1 MRGVRPTFRGVAAF
15 LAVLA
20 ASAGSAGGAEST
32 IHLKDGDS
40 IKGEIVSEDDDSVVL
55 KLRFGSITYKRA
67 DIKSIERGKDG
78 PSGADAAGAA
88 RWRDVVLLKD
98 GDEHRG
104 LIVSEDD
111 DAIVFDLVM
120 SGASVSKTLT
130 MRITIGRGKI
140 KEVRRLTDD
149 KRAAA
154 RAHIENAKR
163 EEEHDARGERDIEI
177 ERTFW
182 DSKDKKQRIPARMV
196 ELEHF
201 VIEANTDEDF
211 LRKAAHRLRKVFDA
225 YKRHFGVDRNEAER
239 VRVVIFN
246 SMGQYYA
253 SIDHAVKN
261 PAFYAPDLKLVAAGC
276 DVAAYRAVIDNI
288 REHHAKLTE
297 QLKAEQARID
307 KARAEVR
314 AIVDKYH
321 KQLHTAGKT
330 TSRGRAIMDLIRR
343 AERRWQ
349 IHVMKLEKPLKD
361 IRREI
366 GELNRRN
373 ERVFDERARH
383 MLRMLY
389 HEGFHA
395 FLDQFL
401 FDEKL
406 VKKVPRWLNEGL
418 AQYFEEARVEGSR
431 LVLGQENRRKIAF
444 LRKARREGKLVPM
457 AKMLTAGAEDYLVK
471 DTSDLEKSTK
481 HYLQAWCLIHL
492 LGEKGRLKKGTLDAF
507 VRAMAGGADP
517 IKALPALTGLENAEL
532 QKLWEIRLGSS
543 ITTGE

>member
-1 MRGVRPTFRGVAAF
+1 MFRGVATF

-20 ASAGSAGGAEST
+20 APAGSAGGAEST

-67 DIKSIERGKDG
+67 DIKSIERGKDSPG
-78 PSGADAAGAA
+78 AADAADAA

-120 SGASVSKTLT
+120 SGASGSKTLT

-140 KEVRRLTDD
+140 KEVRRLTDEQ
-149 KRAAA
+149 RAAA
-154 RAHIENAKR
+154 RAHIESARR
-163 EEEHDARGERDIEI
+163 EEKRDARGEKEI
-177 ERTFW
+177 EVEQTFW
-182 DSKDKKQRIPARMV
+182 DSKDGKQRIPARMV

-246 SMGQYYA
+246 SMEQYYG
-253 SIDHAVKN
+253 SIDHMTKH
-261 PAFYAPDLKLVAAGC
+261 PAFYMPALKFVAAGC
-276 DVAAYRAVIDNI
+276 DMAKYRALIDSI
-288 REHHAKLTE
+288 REHHAKLTQ
-297 QLKAEQARID
+297 QLKSEQARID

-321 KQLHTAGKT
+321 RDLHTAGKT
-330 TSRGRAIMDLIRR
+330 TPRGKAIMAYIRR
-343 AERRWQ
+343 AERKWQ

-361 IRREI
+361 IQRKI

-373 ERVFDERARH
+373 ERLFDEYAEH
-383 MLRMLY
+383 MLRTLY
-389 HEGFHA
+389 HEGFHG

-406 VKKVPRWLNEGL
+406 VKKVPLWLNEGL

-431 LVLGQENRRKIAF
+431 LVLGQENRATMAF
-444 LRKARREGKLVPM
+444 LRDEKRKGKLVPLPRLL
-457 AKMLTAGAEDYLVK
+457 AAGPEDFYVQ
-471 DTSDLEKSTK
+471 DDDDPEDAADSPR
-481 HYLQAWCLIHL
+481 HYRESWCLVHL
-492 LGEKGRLKKGTLDAF
+492 LGERGRLKKAKLDEF
-507 VRAMAGGADP
+507 VRAVADGKNPMA
-517 IKALPALTGLENAEL
+517 ALPGLTGVTNAEF
-532 QKLWEIRLGSS
+532 QKIWEARLGSS

>member
-1 MRGVRPTFRGVAAF
+1 MHAGRPPFRIVAALLTSL
-15 LAVLA
+15 LAGRGHA
-20 ASAGSAGGAEST
+20 AEST
-32 IHLKDGDS
+32 IHLKDGGT
-40 IKGEIVSEDDDSVVL
+40 IRGEIVSEGDGSVVV

-67 DIKSIERGKDG
+67 DIESIERGKDS
-78 PSGADAAGAA
+78 PGATVAGAA
-88 RWRDVVLLKD
+88 GWRDVILLKN

-104 LIVSEDD
+104 LIVSEGA
-111 DAIVFDLVM
+111 DAIAFDLVM
-120 SGASVSKTLT
+120 SGASVTRTLT
-130 MRITIGRGKI
+130 MRTTIARGSI

-149 KRAAA
+149 RRAAA
-154 RAHIENAKR
+154 RAHIESAKR
-163 EEEHDARGERDIEI
+163 QEKRDARGERDIKV

-182 DSKDKKQRIPARMV
+182 DSKEGKQRIPARMV

-211 LRKAAHRLRKVFDA
+211 LRKAAHRLGKVFDA
-225 YKRHFGVDRNEAER
+225 YKRYFGVDRNEAER

-246 SMGQYYA
+246 SMEQYYG
-253 SIDHAVKN
+253 SIDHAVEN
-261 PAFYAPDLKLVAAGC
+261 PAFYAPSLKLVAAGC
-276 DVAAYRAVIDNI
+276 DMAKYRALIDSI

-297 QLKAEQARID
+297 QLGAEQARID

-314 AIVDKYH
+314 AVIDKYH
-321 KQLHTAGKT
+321 KQIHTAGRT
-330 TSRGRAIMDLIRR
+330 TPRGKAIMNLIRR

-349 IHVMKLEKPLKD
+349 IHIMKLEKPLKD
-361 IRREI
+361 IQRKI

-373 ERVFDERARH
+373 ERFFDGYTKH
-383 MLRMLY
+383 MLRTLY

-406 VKKVPRWLNEGL
+406 VKKVPLWLNEGL

-444 LRKARREGKLVPM
+444 LRKASREGKLVPM
-457 AKMLTAGAEDYLVK
+457 AKMLTAGSEEYLVR

-481 HYLQAWCLIHL
+481 HYLQAWCLVHL
-492 LGEKGRLKKGTLDAF
+492 LGERGRLKKDALDAY
-507 VRAMAGGADP
+507 VRAVAGGAEPMD
-517 IKALPALTGLENAEL
+517 ALPALTGMKNAEL
-532 QKLWEIRLGSS
+532 KELWTARLGSS
-543 ITTGE
+543 IKTGE